1 LIRYRQRIKQHPL
14 RQAFWRLVFSGRFTY
29 SEVAA
34 MDFDEFFEAL
44 AALELFTSKQEP
56 GAPKVPKVRL
66 PRRR

>member
-1 LIRYRQRIKQHPL
+1 
-14 RQAFWRLVFSGRFTY
+14 LVFSGRFSY

-44 AALELFTSKQEP
+44 AAFELFTSKQEP
-56 GAPKVPKVRL
+56 GAPKVPKVRP

>member
-1 LIRYRQRIKQHPL
+1 MIRYRQMIKQHPL
-14 RQAFWRLVFSGRFTY
+14 RQAFWRLVFSGRFSY

-44 AALELFTSKQEP
+44 AAIELFTLKQEP
-56 GAPKVPKVRL
+56 KTPKVPKIRR